1 MAEIDTS
8 EENFSSVQLTINDR
22 LLIKASIDKYCKVNG
37 ITLKEIASEL
47 KISRAQLYIIFES
60 RSLDLITLIKLQKKF
75 NFSILDSTEVESF
88 ISLLEFDLFPIHQ
101 DSNLAPSND
110 YFIRKSY
117 RDEWLRYCRFQ
128 KVNSYYAFLYLRHI
142 GDFLWI
148 DDREYLRK
156 NKEDLPYWNSKY
168 KYDRYDNSTSRI
180 PLYKEAL
187 DLTFKR
193 KQKNIKDKDRDKN
206 KPKYTMKE
214 IEEFYEKDS
223 GVYETF
229 LENDKY
235 SGKKISEFIE
245 NALIARVNESETED
259 FNKFGVAF
267 NFPKKPLKIIEF
279 EEYINI
285 PIAGSSRK
293 WGYYEKFVYNVIKCS
308 PLEDDIKE
316 DHQKYHMEF
325 MKKINKLLL
334 ADEKNIEEIDE
345 TMGGD
350 KSFYKRYR
358 SIFPKE
364 LSSFKNNKDK
374 YSISYEFTDNS
385 LKQEALY
392 SMRTEWVLEKNNW
405 GSSQDVTG
413 TQLSNKKYYADL
425 VAFKESNLPDKDTD
439 GVQFTFKYFKNANS
453 LQVSTLERIKKT
465 TAIDKWDRHII
476 ISNLPFSKKCREC
489 AENSNIFLI
498 LESEIENLMEYMKF

>member
-168 KYDRYDNSTSRI
+168 KY
-180 PLYKEAL
+180 
-187 DLTFKR
+187 
-193 KQKNIKDKDRDKN
+193 
-206 KPKYTMKE
+206 
-214 IEEFYEKDS
+214 EF
-223 GVYETF
+223 
-229 LENDKY
+229 
-235 SGKKISEFIE
+235 
-245 NALIARVNESETED
+245 
-259 FNKFGVAF
+259 
-267 NFPKKPLKIIEF
+267 
-279 EEYINI
+279 
-285 PIAGSSRK
+285 
-293 WGYYEKFVYNVIKCS
+293 C
-308 PLEDDIKE
+308 
-316 DHQKYHMEF
+316 
-325 MKKINKLLL
+325 
-334 ADEKNIEEIDE
+334 
-345 TMGGD
+345 
-350 KSFYKRYR
+350 
-358 SIFPKE
+358 
-364 LSSFKNNKDK
+364 
-374 YSISYEFTDNS
+374 
-385 LKQEALY
+385 
-392 SMRTEWVLEKNNW
+392 
-405 GSSQDVTG
+405 
-413 TQLSNKKYYADL
+413 
-425 VAFKESNLPDKDTD
+425 
-439 GVQFTFKYFKNANS
+439 
-453 LQVSTLERIKKT
+453 
-465 TAIDKWDRHII
+465 
-476 ISNLPFSKKCREC
+476 
-489 AENSNIFLI
+489 
-498 LESEIENLMEYMKF
+498 